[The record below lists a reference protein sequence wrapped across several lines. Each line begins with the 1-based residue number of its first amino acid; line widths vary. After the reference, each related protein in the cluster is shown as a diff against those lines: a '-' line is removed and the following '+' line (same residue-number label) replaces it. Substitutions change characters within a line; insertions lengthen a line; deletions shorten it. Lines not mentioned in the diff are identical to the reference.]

1 MGLGVTLNN
10 ALAGMS
16 VNQSNLEVLSRNIAN
31 SGTPGYH
38 RQSISTIDGLGG
50 SGSYV
55 RSAGVQRAFDQ
66 SLQGYYTSST
76 GDAGFANV
84 RASFLDR
91 LQTALG
97 KPGSAGSLDT
107 ALNAFSA
114 SLQTLATSPEAY
126 SARASAVGEAQAMA
140 ETLNRLSA
148 EVQGLRRDAEAR
160 IASHV
165 DTVNRALQSLE
176 DVNLKLA
183 DRSTDLGARS
193 AMLDQRDR
201 LVAGLSELVD
211 IRVDYRADDTVSI
224 MTRSGVGLLDLKAA
238 SLRFESGG
246 QLSAGNLVNLDPA
259 QSGVG
264 ALTVRSASGLTLDAI
279 QQSVFGSGELAALIE
294 LRDKTLVT
302 AQNQLDDIAAS
313 LAQAFSTIRA
323 DGTPASAGPQQGL
336 EVDLSGMAPGNDI
349 LLDYTENGQA
359 RSVRVVRVEDAS
371 QLPMDRT
378 GPDGVRVIGLSFA
391 GGAAGLASD
400 LQAALG
406 SGLTISGSGS
416 TLRVLD
422 DGVGTTTDVSGLAA
436 RRTATALQGDG
447 EAVGLFVES
456 AGTAFTDSLDGAGQR
471 QGFAGRIRVNPQI
484 VANNGLLVQH
494 QAGATLGDT
503 ARVDLMV
510 ERLASMEFSIGTGT
524 NPAGT
529 GYRLSGSLG
538 QIVAQ
543 VMDQQGTVVANA
555 ISARDTQILALEAVV
570 QRMDK
575 AYGVNV
581 DEEMARLMELQN
593 AYAANA
599 RILSVVQELLDTL
612 LRI

>member
-10 ALAGMS
+10 ALAGMT

-38 RQSISTIDGLGG
+38 RQSISTVDGLGA

-66 SLQGYYTSST
+66 SLQSYYTRST
-76 GDAGFANV
+76 ADAGYANA

-107 ALNAFSA
+107 ALSTFSA

-126 SARASAVGEAQAMA
+126 SARAGAVAEAQAMA

-160 IASHV
+160 IAGHV
-165 DTVNRALQSLE
+165 GTINQALRSLE
-176 DVNLKLA
+176 DINLKLA

-238 SLRFESGG
+238 QLSFQSGG
-246 QLSAGNLVNLDPA
+246 QLSASTLANLDPA
-259 QSGVG
+259 LSGVG
-264 ALTVRSASGLTLDAI
+264 SLTVRSASGLTLDAI

-313 LAQAFSTIRA
+313 LVQAFSTIRT
-323 DGTPASAGPQQGL
+323 DGSPASVGPQQGL
-336 EVDLSGMAPGNDI
+336 EVDIAGLAAGNDI
-349 LLDYTENGQA
+349 LLDYTENGHA
-359 RSVRVVRVEDAS
+359 RSVRVVRVEDPA

-378 GPDGVRVIGLSFA
+378 GPDGVRTIH
-391 GGAAGLASD
+391 GGS
-400 LQAALG
+400 
-406 SGLTISGSGS
+406 
-416 TLRVLD
+416 
-422 DGVGTTTDVSGLAA
+422 
-436 RRTATALQGDG
+436 
-447 EAVGLFVES
+447 
-456 AGTAFTDSLDGAGQR
+456 
-471 QGFAGRIRVNPQI
+471 I
-484 VANNGLLVQH
+484 VDT
-494 QAGATLGDT
+494 AGAKRLSSII
-503 ARVDLMV
+503 V
-510 ERLASMEFSIGTGT
+510 ERSGYEEAIACDAVAMSGGWSPVIHLA
-524 NPAGT
+524 
-529 GYRLSGSLG
+529 
-538 QIVAQ
+538 
-543 VMDQQGTVVANA
+543 
-555 ISARDTQILALEAVV
+555 
-570 QRMDK
+570 
-575 AYGVNV
+575 
-581 DEEMARLMELQN
+581 
-593 AYAANA
+593 
-599 RILSVVQELLDTL
+599 
-612 LRI
+612 